1 MEEDLKSVIEI
12 KQRNI
17 SFVYNRQEFV
27 LFYYLLAR
35 PGTKLGALILFT
47 MKLKSLCIP
56 YKLARADPLYKVLAT
71 NHG

>member
-35 PGTKLGALILFT
+35 PGTKLKAV
-47 MKLKSLCIP
+47 KSGP
-56 YKLARADPLYKVLAT
+56 
-71 NHG
+71 